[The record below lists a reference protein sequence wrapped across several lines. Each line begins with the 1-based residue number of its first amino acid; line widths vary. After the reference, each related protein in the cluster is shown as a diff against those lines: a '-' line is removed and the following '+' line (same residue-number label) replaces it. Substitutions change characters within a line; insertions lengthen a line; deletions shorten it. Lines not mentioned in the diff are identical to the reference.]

1 VPQQFELPIIKQ
13 VLNILA
19 PAGKKIVEANY
30 LMAIGEQSL
39 TEMRSNKTRA
49 TRNYDSHAV
58 MIRPDSRLNFTK
70 KF

>member
-1 VPQQFELPIIKQ
+1 MPIIKQ

-39 TEMRSNKTRA
+39 AEMRSNEPRA
-49 TRNYDSHAV
+49 TSDYNSHAV
-58 MIRPDSRLNFTK
+58 MIRLDSDLNFTK

>member
-1 VPQQFELPIIKQ
+1 

-39 TEMRSNKTRA
+39 TEMRTNETRA
-49 TRNYDSHAV
+49 TRDYDSHAL
-58 MIRPDSRLNFTK
+58 MIGLDSD
-70 KF
+70 